1 MSISKIFDISSG
13 SLDAYSKALDVTAN
27 NIANSSNPD
36 YSRQTINLQTEIP
49 QQLAG
54 MVWGSGVKIADINR
68 VRNSLTDS
76 QIRTNNQKFAYSDTS
91 STMLNQV
98 QSLFSEPSDQGL
110 SNLISNFFN
119 SWQQLAV
126 TPNSTALRQNVIYTA
141 NQMANKA
148 KNITDGLNSIKG
160 DIVNQFS
167 NDVKQIN
174 NYLSQIQG
182 LNAQIFTAQSS
193 GATPN
198 DLMDQRDKL
207 IDNLSKLVNINV
219 TTDNNNSANISIGG
233 ILASDRSSF
242 VQFSAAVE
250 NGALVL
256 KGPDGTSAALT
267 GGSLYALSDVYTNK
281 LPSYQSSLDQVMQQI
296 VGSVNAAH
304 SQGSSITDPPQ
315 TGINFFNNY
324 QSGSLTINKDIL
336 NDPAMIAIS
345 ADGTSGNGDLA
356 VTIGN
361 IADQKVLD
369 GKTISD
375 SYSELVSKIGNDTS
389 SAKDTATALQLVL
402 NQLNQQKASYSGVSV
417 DEEMTNV
424 IKFQRSYDASAKLI
438 KVADEM
444 LQTLIEMV

>member
-36 YSRQTINLQTEIP
+36 YSRQTINLQTETP

-54 MVWGSGVKIADINR
+54 MMWGSGVKITDINR

-76 QIRTNNQKFAYSDTS
+76 QIRTNNQKFSYSDTS
-91 STMLNQV
+91 STMLSQV

-126 TPNSTALRQNVIYTA
+126 TPNSTALRQNVIYAA
-141 NQMANKA
+141 NQMGDKA
-148 KNITDGLNSIKG
+148 KNITDGLNSIKS

-167 NDVKQIN
+167 NDVSQIN

-182 LNAQIFTAQSS
+182 LNAQIFTSQSS

-207 IDNLSKLVNINV
+207 IDSLSKLVNINV

-233 ILASDRSSF
+233 ILAADRSSF

-296 VGSVNAAH
+296 VSSVNAAH
-304 SQGSSITDPPQ
+304 SQGSTITDPPQ
-315 TGINFFNNY
+315 TGINFFNGY
-324 QSGSLTINKDIL
+324 QSGALTINKDIL
-336 NDPAMIAIS
+336 NDPAMIAVS

-361 IADQKVLD
+361 IADQKVLN

-375 SYSELVSKIGNDTS
+375 SYSELISKIGNDVS
-389 SAKDTATALQLVL
+389 SAQNNATALQLVL

-438 KVADEM
+438 KIADEM
-444 LQTLIEMV
+444 MQTLIGMV